1 MKVAASPFQFCAAS
15 TLTRI
20 TGLQA
25 NSLAEFLGNLRNCSD
40 DSIFNHTFQSL
51 EEHHFLTEGFSN
63 DFAQWVLA
71 SCNEPTLAERL
82 ASKDIRQYA
91 SISMLRSDFVRTVEE
106 QLAKF
111 PESAQRK
118 AFEPFYF
125 CESVTIA
132 VPTSWKA
139 STLEEFCEALRRVSI
154 HTVHYH
160 FVTARLRE
168 PLTVNDFSEW
178 FEHGLGMK
186 NLAERIDGIDIYT
199 NTLEGVREHIL
210 EEATAWLAA

>member
-1 MKVAASPFQFCAAS
+1 MKVANSPFQFCAAS
-15 TLTRI
+15 SLTRM

-25 NSLAEFLGNLRNCSD
+25 NSLGELLENLRSCSD

-71 SCNEPTLAERL
+71 ACNEPRLAERL
-82 ASKDIRQYA
+82 AAKDIRQYA
-91 SISMLRSDFVRTVEE
+91 SISMLRTDFVRTVEE
-106 QLAKF
+106 QLAQT
-111 PESAQRK
+111 PESARRTALQ
-118 AFEPFYF
+118 PFYF
-125 CESVTIA
+125 CETVTVA

-139 STLEEFCEALRRVSI
+139 STLQEFCEALRHVSI

-168 PLTVNDFSEW
+168 PLTVNDFSDW
-178 FEHGLGMK
+178 FERGLGLK
-186 NLAERIDGIDIYT
+186 DLGERIDGIDIYT
-199 NTLEGVREHIL
+199 NTLEGVRERIL
-210 EEATAWLAA
+210 EEASAWLPA